1 MEEDTVDMKDVKSG
15 CADTEA
21 LDLSVAIALY
31 NEVESVPPLCE
42 ALDAVLSKIGRSY
55 EIILVDDGSVDGTWE
70 ALKAAKEKFA
80 GLRLIRFRRN
90 FGQTAALAAGFDYS
104 RGRIIVTMDGDLQN
118 DPADIPAMLQ
128 KMEAEDADVVS
139 GWRKDRKDSK
149 VRTLPS
155 QIFNNFIQSYLKLPI
170 HDNGCSLKA
179 YRREVVKGF
188 HLYGEMHRFVVAHAK
203 WVGAKIV
210 EMPVRHH
217 AREHGTSK
225 YGALFGLAKIPRVV
239 LDCITMRFMLKYSNK
254 PMHLFGK
261 IGGWCML
268 VGMAMLVLVGAEW
281 FCSHFGGGPWFGG
294 GNGALIPATLLVK
307 RPFWVIAP
315 FMFLGFA
322 IQFFIMGLNAELNT
336 RTYYESQR
344 KPVYT
349 VRETA

>member
-1 MEEDTVDMKDVKSG
+1 MNSQETSNDAG
-15 CADTEA
+15 L
-21 LDLSVAIALY
+21 LDLSVAVALY
-31 NEVESVPPLCE
+31 NEVESVPLLCE
-42 ALDAVLSKIGRSY
+42 ALDCVLSQMGKSY
-55 EIILVDDGSVDGTWE
+55 EIILVDDGSNDGTWD
-70 ALKAAKEKFA
+70 ALKAAKSKYA
-80 GLRLIRFRRN
+80 GLKLVRFRRN
-90 FGQTAALAAGFDYS
+90 FGQTAALAAGFDYA

-118 DPADIPAMLQ
+118 DPADIPAMLA
-128 KMEAEDADVVS
+128 KMEAEGADVVS

-149 VRTLPS
+149 IRTLPS
-155 QIFNNFIQSYLKLPI
+155 QIFNNFIQSYLSLPI
-170 HDNGCSLKA
+170 HDNGCSLKC
-179 YRREVVKGF
+179 YRREVVKNF

-239 LDCITMRFMLKYSNK
+239 LDCITMRFMLKYSAK

-261 IGGWCML
+261 IGGWCL
-268 VGMAMLVLVGAEW
+268 IVGLAMLSLVSLEW
-281 FCSHFGGGPWFGG
+281 FCSLFGGHPWFGG
-294 GNGALIPATLLVK
+294 AGQGALAATLLVK

-322 IQFFIMGLNAELNT
+322 VQFFIMGLNAELNT

-344 KPVYT
+344 KPVYN
-349 VRETA
+349 VREEA